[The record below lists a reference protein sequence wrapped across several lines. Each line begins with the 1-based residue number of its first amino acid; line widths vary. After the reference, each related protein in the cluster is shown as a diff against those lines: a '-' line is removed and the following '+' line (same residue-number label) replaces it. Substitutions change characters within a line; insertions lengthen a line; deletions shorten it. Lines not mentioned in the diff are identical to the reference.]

1 MQFAYA
7 TPFYWQR
14 RKHVQELLKESRC
27 GPANKGPLSQPRQF
41 LNPISSNVVR
51 YRLAEGFWATP
62 ACLQTDKTSLAF
74 LHHCQSPLCERR
86 PVRAT
91 FRQLCFVRMNA
102 HSGDDA
108 ILCLF
113 PWKRKLRGIVFD
125 PYNQGQ
131 SNLSKD
137 RPVGLAPSQAC
148 MAALLAVGLPL
159 GMIRK
164 TLSLDQGIGAS
175 GLKDVR
181 LPILWHEPFVLMTQI
196 TLSPTRCANICCI
209 MEE

>member
-1 MQFAYA
+1 MPRHFIGNAA
-7 TPFYWQR
+7 NMSR
-14 RKHVQELLKESRC
+14 MLLKGSRC

-51 YRLAEGFWATP
+51 YGLAEGFWTP
-62 ACLQTDKTSLAF
+62 PASLQTDKTSLAI

-113 PWKRKLRGIVFD
+113 PWKRKLRGIVFG
-125 PYNQGQ
+125 PYNLKGD
-131 SNLSKD
+131 LSKD
-137 RPVGLAPSQAC
+137 LPVGTCSFSSVHGRTPCCWPASRNDTKNSF
-148 MAALLAVGLPL
+148 
-159 GMIRK
+159 IRSGNWCEW
-164 TLSLDQGIGAS
+164 TEGCETPHSVARTIRLDDANCSLTDS
-175 GLKDVR
+175 VR
-181 LPILWHEPFVLMTQI
+181 KYMLHHGKI
-196 TLSPTRCANICCI
+196 TLVV
-209 MEE
+209 